1 MSGHSKWASI
11 KHKKAALDAK
21 RGKLFTRFIREIQ
34 VAAREGGGDPELNPR
49 LRSAIASAKGQSM
62 PQDNIKRAILRG
74 TGQLEGETFEE
85 ITFEGYGPA
94 GVAVIVEVVTDN
106 RNRTVS
112 ELRFHFSKD
121 GGNLGENGC
130 VAWMFDKK
138 SHVVVPKEAATE
150 EQLLEIV
157 LSAGGDDMTDDGET
171 WSVISSPD
179 AHHAVLEELEKAGI
193 TPATAEVT
201 QIPQNTVKVEGKQA
215 AAVLRMMEAM
225 EEHDDVQNVYANFD
239 IDDSELER
247 LSA

>member
-34 VAAREGGGDPELNPR
+34 IAAREGGGDPEMNPR

-112 ELRFHFSKD
+112 ELRFHFSKN

-193 TPATAEVT
+193 TPATAAVT
-201 QIPQNTVKVEGKQA
+201 QIPQ
-215 AAVLRMMEAM
+215 
-225 EEHDDVQNVYANFD
+225 
-239 IDDSELER
+239 R
-247 LSA
+247 LPALPSLSRS

>member
-34 VAAREGGGDPELNPR
+34 IAAREGGGDPEMNPR
-49 LRSAIASAKGQSM
+49 LRSAIASAKAQSM

-112 ELRFHFSKD
+112 ELRFHFSKS

-138 SHVVVPKEAATE
+138 SLVVVPKEATTE

-157 LSAGGDDMTDDGET
+157 LGAGADDMTDEGET
-171 WSVISSPD
+171 WSVISSPET
-179 AHHAVLEELEKAGI
+179 HNAVLEELEKAGI

-215 AAVLRMMEAM
+215 AAVLRMMEAI
-225 EEHDDVQNVYANFD
+225 EEHDDVHNVYANFD

>member
-112 ELRFHFSKD
+112 ELRFHFSKS

-138 SHVVVPKEAATE
+138 SVVVVPKEATTE

-157 LSAGGDDMTDDGET
+157 VSAGGDDMTDDGET

-193 TPATAEVT
+193 TPASAEVT

-215 AAVLRMMEAM
+215 AAVLRMMEAI

>member
-34 VAAREGGGDPELNPR
+34 IAAREGGGDPEMNPR

-112 ELRFHFSKD
+112 ELRFHFSKN

>member
-112 ELRFHFSKD
+112 ELRFHFSKN

-138 SHVVVPKEAATE
+138 SHVVVPKGATTE

>member
-34 VAAREGGGDPELNPR
+34 IAAREGGGDPEMNPR
-49 LRSAIASAKGQSM
+49 LRTAIASAKAQSM

-112 ELRFHFSKD
+112 ELRSHFSKN

-138 SHVVVPKEAATE
+138 SLVAVPKEATTE
-150 EQLLEIV
+150 DQLLEIV
-157 LSAGGDDMTDDGET
+157 LGAGADDMTEEDET
-171 WSVISSPD
+171 WSVLSSPD
-179 AHHAVLEELEKAGI
+179 AHNAVLEELEKAGI
-193 TPATAEVT
+193 SPARAEVT
-201 QIPQNTVKVEGKQA
+201 QVPQNTVKVEGKQA
-215 AAVLRMMEAM
+215 AAVLRMVEAI
-225 EEHDDVQNVYANFD
+225 EQHDDVQNVYANFE

>member
-34 VAAREGGGDPELNPR
+34 VATREGGGDPELNPR

-112 ELRFHFSKD
+112 ELRFHFSKS

-138 SHVVVPKEAATE
+138 SLVVVPKEATTE

-157 LSAGGDDMTDDGET
+157 VSAGADDMTDDGET

-193 TPATAEVT
+193 TPASAEVT

-215 AAVLRMMEAM
+215 AAVLRMMEAI

>member
-34 VAAREGGGDPELNPR
+34 VAAREGVGDPELNPR

-74 TGQLEGETFEE
+74 TGQLEGEAFEE

-112 ELRFHFSKD
+112 ELRFHFSKG

-138 SHVVVPKEAATE
+138 SLVVVPKEATTE

-215 AAVLRMMEAM
+215 AAVLRMMEAI
-225 EEHDDVQNVYANFD
+225 EEHDDVHNVYANFD

>member
-112 ELRFHFSKD
+112 ELRFHFSKS

-138 SHVVVPKEAATE
+138 SVVVVPKEATTE

-157 LSAGGDDMTDDGET
+157 VSGGGDDMTDDGET

-193 TPATAEVT
+193 TPASAEVT

-215 AAVLRMMEAM
+215 AAVLRMMEAI

>member
-34 VAAREGGGDPELNPR
+34 IAAREGGGDPEMNPR
-49 LRSAIASAKGQSM
+49 LRSAIASAKAQSM
-62 PQDNIKRAILRG
+62 PQDNIKRAVLRG

-112 ELRFHFSKD
+112 ELRFHFSKS

-138 SHVVVPKEAATE
+138 SLVVVPKEATTE

-157 LSAGGDDMTDDGET
+157 LGAGADDMTDEGET
-171 WSVISSPD
+171 WSVISSPET
-179 AHHAVLEELEKAGI
+179 HNAVLEELEKAGI

-215 AAVLRMMEAM
+215 AAVLRMMEAI
-225 EEHDDVQNVYANFD
+225 EEHDDVHNVYANFD

>member
-34 VAAREGGGDPELNPR
+34 IAAREGGGAPEMNPR
-49 LRSAIASAKGQSM
+49 LRTAIASAKAQSM
-62 PQDNIKRAILRG
+62 PQDNIKRAVLRG

-112 ELRFHFSKD
+112 ELRFHFSKN

-138 SHVVVPKEAATE
+138 SLVAVPKEATTE
-150 EQLLEIV
+150 DQLLEIV
-157 LSAGGDDMTDDGET
+157 LGAGAADMTEEDET
-171 WSVISSPD
+171 WSVLSSPD
-179 AHHAVLEELEKAGI
+179 AHNAVLEELEKAGI
-193 TPATAEVT
+193 SPTTAEVT
-201 QIPQNTVKVEGKQA
+201 QVPQNTVKVEGKQA
-215 AAVLRMMEAM
+215 AAVLRMVEAI
-225 EEHDDVQNVYANFD
+225 EQHDDVQNVYANFE

>member
-112 ELRFHFSKD
+112 ELRFHFSKS

-138 SHVVVPKEAATE
+138 SLVVVPKEATTE

-193 TPATAEVT
+193 TPLTAEVT
-201 QIPQNTVKVEGKQA
+201 QIPQNTVKVAGKQA
-215 AAVLRMMEAM
+215 AAVLRMMEAI

>member
-11 KHKKAALDAK
+11 KHKKAALDSK

-34 VAAREGGGDPELNPR
+34 IAAREGGGDPEMNPR
-49 LRSAIASAKGQSM
+49 LRSAIASAKAQSM

-112 ELRFHFSKD
+112 ELRFHFSKS

-138 SHVVVPKEAATE
+138 SLVVVPKEATTE

-157 LSAGGDDMTDDGET
+157 LGAGADDMTDEGET
-171 WSVISSPD
+171 WSVISSPET
-179 AHHAVLEELEKAGI
+179 HNVVLEELEKAGI

-225 EEHDDVQNVYANFD
+225 EEHDDVHNVYANFD

>member
-34 VAAREGGGDPELNPR
+34 IAAREGGGDPEMNPR
-49 LRSAIASAKGQSM
+49 LRTAIASAKAQSM

-112 ELRFHFSKD
+112 ELRFHFSKH

-138 SHVVVPKEAATE
+138 SLVAVAKEATTE
-150 EQLLEIV
+150 DQLLEIV
-157 LSAGGDDMTDDGET
+157 LGAGADDMTEEDET
-171 WSVISSPD
+171 WSVLSSPD
-179 AHHAVLEELEKAGI
+179 AHNAVLEELEKAGI
-193 TPATAEVT
+193 SPATAEVT
-201 QIPQNTVKVEGKQA
+201 QVPQNTVKVEGKQA
-215 AAVLRMMEAM
+215 AAVLRMVEAI
-225 EEHDDVQNVYANFD
+225 EQHDDVQKVYANFE

>member
-62 PQDNIKRAILRG
+62 PQDNIKRGILRG
-74 TGQLEGETFEE
+74 TGQLEGEAFEE

-112 ELRFHFSKD
+112 ELRFHFSKS

-138 SHVVVPKEAATE
+138 SLVVVPKEATTE

-215 AAVLRMMEAM
+215 AAVLRMMEAI
-225 EEHDDVQNVYANFD
+225 EEHDDVHNIYANFD

>member
-112 ELRFHFSKD
+112 ELRFHFSKS

-130 VAWMFDKK
+130 VAWMFEKK
-138 SHVVVPKEAATE
+138 SVVVVPKEATTE

-157 LSAGGDDMTDDGET
+157 LGAGADDMTDDGET
-171 WSVISSPD
+171 WSVISSPET
-179 AHHAVLEELEKAGI
+179 HHTVVEELAKADI
-193 TPATAEVT
+193 TPSTAEVT
-201 QIPQNTVKVEGKQA
+201 QIPQNTVKVAGKQA
-215 AAVLRMMEAM
+215 AAVLRMMEAI

>member
-74 TGQLEGETFEE
+74 TGQLEGEAFEE

-112 ELRFHFSKD
+112 ELRFHFSKS

-138 SHVVVPKEAATE
+138 SLVVVPKEATTE

-179 AHHAVLEELEKAGI
+179 VHHAVLEELEKAGI

-215 AAVLRMMEAM
+215 AAVLRMMEAI
-225 EEHDDVQNVYANFD
+225 EEHDDVHNVYANFD

>member
-11 KHKKAALDAK
+11 KHKKASLDAK

-34 VAAREGGGDPELNPR
+34 IAAREGGGDPEMNPR
-49 LRSAIASAKGQSM
+49 LRTAIATAKGQSM
-62 PQDNIKRAILRG
+62 PQDNIKRAVLRG
-74 TGQLEGETFEE
+74 TGQLEGENFEE

-112 ELRFHFSKD
+112 ELRFHFTKN

-130 VAWMFDKK
+130 VSWMFDKR
-138 SHVVVPKEAATE
+138 SVVAIPKEATTE
-150 EQLLEIV
+150 DQLLEIV
-157 LSAGGDDMTDDGET
+157 LGAGADDMTDDGET
-171 WSVISSPD
+171 WSVISPPD

-193 TPATAEVT
+193 TPASADVT
-201 QIPQNTVKVEGKQA
+201 QIPQNTVKIEGKQA

>member
-112 ELRFHFSKD
+112 ELRFHFSKS

-138 SHVVVPKEAATE
+138 SLVVVPKEATTE

-157 LSAGGDDMTDDGET
+157 VSAGGDDMTDDGET
-171 WSVISSPD
+171 WSVTSSPD
-179 AHHAVLEELEKAGI
+179 AHHAVLEELERAGI
-193 TPATAEVT
+193 TPVSAEVT

-215 AAVLRMMEAM
+215 AAVLRMMEAI

>member
-11 KHKKAALDAK
+11 KHKKAALDSK

-34 VAAREGGGDPELNPR
+34 IAAREGGGDLEMNPR
-49 LRSAIASAKGQSM
+49 LRSAIASAKAQSM

-112 ELRFHFSKD
+112 ELRFHFSKS

-138 SHVVVPKEAATE
+138 SLVVVPKEATTE

-157 LSAGGDDMTDDGET
+157 LGAGADDMTDEGET
-171 WSVISSPD
+171 WSVISSPET
-179 AHHAVLEELEKAGI
+179 HNVVLEELEKAGI
-193 TPATAEVT
+193 TAATAEVT

-225 EEHDDVQNVYANFD
+225 EEHDDVHNVYANFD